1 MGSFPKTYND
11 PGTLWYNFL
20 RTHIERTQQP
30 TKKKKIARVL
40 MYLLAPFQQKNYIS
54 FAPTSLLLVENE
66 YVQFV

>member
-20 RTHIERTQQP
+20 RTHIERTQHP
-30 TKKKKIARVL
+30 TEKFARVL
-40 MYLLAPFQQKNYIS
+40 MYLHAPFQQKNYIS
-54 FAPTSLLLVENE
+54 FAPTSLLLVENK